1 MDFKDTIKQ
10 ISDRI
15 VKLKDN
21 LQTGVATKRGRNTP
35 SMGFRIFTNT
45 PMT

>member
-1 MDFKDTIKQ
+1 MDFKYAIKQ

-21 LQTGVATKRGRNTP
+21 LQTEEATKRGRNTP